1 MLDKTGAL
9 RLAVPFTGTKG
20 DRPRVFI
27 GSSAEG
33 LTIAEAIQLGLDRVA
48 EVVLWSQGSFPPSMT
63 TIESLVGLAPTF
75 DYAVIVMT
83 ADDVLIKRGTEH
95 RAPRDNLIFEL
106 GLFTGTLGRARTFLV
121 CPRDEPL
128 ELPSDLQGVTQLD
141 FQLQRVDDNIEAA
154 VGPVCTRIKRAM
166 GFG

>member
-1 MLDKTGAL
+1 
-9 RLAVPFTGTKG
+9 
-20 DRPRVFI
+20 
-27 GSSAEG
+27 
-33 LTIAEAIQLGLDRVA
+33 
-48 EVVLWSQGSFPPSMT
+48 MT